1 MWINVLNGNDI
12 LHVIPIDDL
21 KEHESKETCFC
32 NPWKDEEGFYVHNSA
47 DNRELT
53 EGLPMS

>member
-32 NPWKDEEGFYVHNSA
+32 NPWKDEEGFMFITLLIIES
-47 DNRELT
+47 
-53 EGLPMS
+53 

>member
-1 MWINVLNGNDI
+1 MWINVLNGMI
-12 LHVIPIDDL
+12 FCMSFQSMT
-21 KEHESKETCFC
+21 KKHESKETCLLQ
-32 NPWKDEEGFYVHNSA
+32 PMERRRGFYVHNSA